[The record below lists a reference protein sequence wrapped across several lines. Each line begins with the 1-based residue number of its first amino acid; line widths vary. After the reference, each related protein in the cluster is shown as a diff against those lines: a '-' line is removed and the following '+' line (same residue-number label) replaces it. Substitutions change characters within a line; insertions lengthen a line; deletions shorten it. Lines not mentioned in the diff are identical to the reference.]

1 MEKWTLHAMQPV
13 FGHDLRQLDRYG
25 LYVIDPGAEEGQ
37 LYINGELIPI
47 RACTIVVGE
56 PGDTVK
62 AEEATNGHVTLWEF
76 RFDIAWEQA
85 GSHLVLEGES
95 GDHHR
100 RLVRPV
106 TDAHTMRLCLSIEQC
121 WNGDALE
128 QFRCQSLFQEMV
140 YCMLRQM
147 RHASRQDPR
156 SAMIG
161 TKSYMDRHYKGKLTI
176 ELLADMTGTSQGYFM
191 QLFKTM
197 YGTSPIEYI
206 GERRIEKARRLLR
219 QFPGMPL
226 REIARQAGYDDEG
239 YFSRRFRQK
248 IGLSPAAYRTNNK
261 FKAVALNYHTIGHL
275 LALQM
280 IPSAA
285 RLDPRY
291 VRQYYERYHAD
302 VELHLDHLPDEESTR
317 QMLIGHKPDV
327 IVVRDNTDPVY
338 VEQLKRLASVI
349 VLPWNPSVLWRDLF
363 RITAASLHKEEL
375 AERWLLQ
382 YERHA
387 DHVRARIPLGV
398 RRESLLILSATET
411 GVFVVG
417 DRFAGAVL
425 YEDIGMTPAFLP
437 PAPISPLEPEKLE
450 SIAANRILLLA
461 DDSSA
466 ARAHRNRL
474 IQHPVWSKL
483 TAVREQKVFMVNR
496 GLWFEYTPHAHLWS
510 LNAAAALFS

>member
-1 MEKWTLHAMQPV
+1 
-13 FGHDLRQLDRYG
+13 
-25 LYVIDPGAEEGQ
+25 
-37 LYINGELIPI
+37 
-47 RACTIVVGE
+47 
-56 PGDTVK
+56 
-62 AEEATNGHVTLWEF
+62 
-76 RFDIAWEQA
+76 
-85 GSHLVLEGES
+85 
-95 GDHHR
+95 
-100 RLVRPV
+100 
-106 TDAHTMRLCLSIEQC
+106 
-121 WNGDALE
+121 
-128 QFRCQSLFQEMV
+128 
-140 YCMLRQM
+140 
-147 RHASRQDPR
+147 
-156 SAMIG
+156 
-161 TKSYMDRHYKGKLTI
+161 
-176 ELLADMTGTSQGYFM
+176 
-191 QLFKTM
+191 
-197 YGTSPIEYI
+197 
-206 GERRIEKARRLLR
+206 
-219 QFPGMPL
+219 GMPL